1 MSNLYIAVILTAR
14 KLDAYAAADGIVEVY
29 ALNGRV
35 YEIPK
40 TQADSIRATLRV

>member
-1 MSNLYIAVILTAR
+1 MSRLFITVILTAR
-14 KLDAYAAADGIVEVY
+14 KLDVYAAADGIVEVY

-40 TQADSIRATLRV
+40 TQADYVRSALRV

>member
-1 MSNLYIAVILTAR
+1 MSRLFIAVIMSAR
-14 KLDAYAAADGIVEVY
+14 KLDTYAAADGIVEVY

-40 TQADSIRATLRV
+40 TQADSIRAALRV

>member
-1 MSNLYIAVILTAR
+1 MSRLFIAVIMSAR
-14 KLDAYAAADGIVEVY
+14 KLDSYNAADGIVEVY

-40 TQADSIRATLRV
+40 AQADAIRFALRV

>member
-14 KLDAYAAADGIVEVY
+14 KLDTYAAADGIVEVY

-40 TQADSIRATLRV
+40 TQADAIRFALRV